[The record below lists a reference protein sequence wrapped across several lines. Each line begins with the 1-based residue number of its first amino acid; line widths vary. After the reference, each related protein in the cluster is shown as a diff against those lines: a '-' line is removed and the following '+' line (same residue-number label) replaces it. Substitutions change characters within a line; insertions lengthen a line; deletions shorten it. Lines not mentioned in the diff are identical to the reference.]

1 MLLHACVSEVTE
13 RGCPCEKLNNRDA
26 HGAGRST
33 SVIAEILIP
42 LATVVVTL
50 AGGWFVTTRVAD
62 HWDQVKKRREMDLA
76 AAADFQRFYG
86 EFFSV
91 WKAWDSISRHKL
103 EIKDPVGTTWDC
115 LNRAA
120 EVEGH
125 VEALLARI
133 SAEHELSEDDIDAL
147 GGVRQGFQSLR
158 GAIKRNEPL
167 EWRSSEAKEYLAFK
181 GLAAYTSRLLG
192 TSSSF
197 KRAPDNAMA
206 AANFRKI
213 TSNRHELKWVETAD
227 RLGLTA
233 NS

>member
-1 MLLHACVSEVTE
+1 M
-13 RGCPCEKLNNRDA
+13 
-26 HGAGRST
+26 
-33 SVIAEILIP
+33 IAEIPIP

-147 GGVRQGFQSLR
+147 GEVRQGFQSLR

>member
-1 MLLHACVSEVTE
+1 
-13 RGCPCEKLNNRDA
+13 
-26 HGAGRST
+26 
-33 SVIAEILIP
+33 VIAEILIP
-42 LATVVVTL
+42 LATAAVTL

-62 HWDQVKKRREMDLA
+62 HWDQIKKRRELDLA
-76 AAADFQRFYG
+76 AAADFQRLYG
-86 EFFSV
+86 EFLSV

-103 EIKDPVGTTWDC
+103 EIKDPAETAWDC

-120 EVEGH
+120 DVEGR

-167 EWRSSEAKEYLAFK
+167 EWQSSDSKDYLAFK

-192 TSSSF
+192 ASSGS
-197 KRAPDNAMA
+197 KRAPDSATA
-206 AANFRKI
+206 AANFRDI
-213 TSNRHELKWVETAD
+213 TSNRHELMWVKTAN